1 MKGKLGTI
9 IGSAVY
15 YGCLIGLYAM
25 ATKRNTEAF
34 EARLEC
40 EALND
45 KLRNA
50 IIHNELKEF
59 EIKQLKAEI
68 ENLKK

>member
-9 IGSAVY
+9 IGLAVY
-15 YGCLIGLYAM
+15 YGSLIGLYAM
-25 ATKRNTEAF
+25 ATKRNKEAF
-34 EARLEC
+34 EAQMEC
-40 EALND
+40 EVLNAE
-45 KLRNA
+45 LRNA
-50 IIHNELKEF
+50 NIDNELKEL

>member
-1 MKGKLGTI
+1 MKGKIGTI
-9 IGSAVY
+9 IGLAVY
-15 YGCLIGLYAM
+15 YGSLIGLYAM
-25 ATKRNTEAF
+25 ATKRNNEAF
-34 EARLEC
+34 EAQLEC
-40 EALND
+40 EVLNA

-50 IIHNELKEF
+50 SIDNELKEL